1 MFAKLSYTWTLM
13 RSSWDILRR
22 DKELILFPLFSGIA
36 CLLVLASF
44 IVPMVMTDAWRPPTD
59 DNATMAQKVTY
70 YAILFAFYF
79 CTYFVITFFNAAII
93 ASAVRRMEGGEPTLA
108 TGFADA
114 FSRIHLIAGWA
125 LVSAT
130 VGLILR
136 MIEERSEKLGRFVA
150 GLLGV
155 AWTITTFLV
164 VPVLV
169 VERKGPFAALKQ
181 SASMLR
187 QTWGEQIAGN
197 FSFGLVF
204 FLLSLPAFA
213 IGALGFMIGG
223 TVAIVSFVGVAVV
236 YLVVLT
242 LVQSTLQSIFQAA
255 VYLYASGE
263 PGRQQLATHGF
274 PVQLVNQ
281 AVVAKS

>member
-13 RSSWDILRR
+13 RSSWDVLKR

-36 CLLVLASF
+36 CLLVMASF
-44 IVPMVMTDAWRPPTD
+44 IVPLVMTDAWRPPAGTE
-59 DNATMAQKVTY
+59 TTAQKIVY
-70 YAILFAFYF
+70 YGILFAFYF
-79 CTYFVITFFNAAII
+79 CTYFVITFFNTAII

-130 VGLILR
+130 VGLVLR
-136 MIEERSEKLGRFVA
+136 MIEERSEKVGRFVA

-155 AWTITTFLV
+155 AWTVTSYLV
-164 VPVLV
+164 VPILV
-169 VERKGPFAALKQ
+169 VERKGPFPALKQ

-187 QTWGEQIAGN
+187 RTWGEQIAGN

-213 IGALGFMIGG
+213 LGAVGVMIGG
-223 TVAIVSFVGVAVV
+223 VAAMVTFIGLAVV
-236 YLVVLT
+236 YLIVLG

-255 VYLYASGE
+255 VYLYATGE
-263 PGRQQLATHGF
+263 PARRQLESHGF
-274 PVQLVNQ
+274 PVQLIDR
-281 AVVAKS
+281 AMVAKA

>member
-13 RSSWDILRR
+13 RSSWDVLKR

-36 CLLVLASF
+36 CVLVMASF
-44 IVPMVMTDAWRPPTD
+44 IVPIVMTDAWRPPTGED
-59 DNATMAQKVTY
+59 ATTAQKVGY
-70 YAILFAFYF
+70 YALLFAFYF

-93 ASAVRRMEGGEPTLA
+93 ASAVRRMEGGDPTLS

-136 MIEERSEKLGRFVA
+136 MIEERSEKVGRFVA
-150 GLLGV
+150 GLMGV
-155 AWTITTFLV
+155 AWTVTTFLV

-169 VERKGPFAALKQ
+169 VQRKGPFAALKQ

-187 QTWGEQIAGN
+187 TTWGEQIAGN

-213 IGALGFMIGG
+213 IGALGFMLGG
-223 TVAIVSFVGVAVV
+223 TVAIAIFVGLAVV
-236 YLVVLT
+236 YLVVLA

-255 VYLYASGE
+255 VYLYSSGE
-263 PGRQQLATHGF
+263 PARQQLATHGF
-274 PVQLVNQ
+274 PVQLIDR
-281 AVVAKS
+281 AMVVKS

>member
-1 MFAKLSYTWTLM
+1 MFAKLSYTWDLM
-13 RSSWDILRR
+13 RSSWDVLKR

-36 CLLVLASF
+36 CLLVVASF
-44 IVPMVMTDAWRPPTD
+44 LVPLIMSDAWRPPGGH
-59 DNATMAQKVTY
+59 ATPAQKIGY

-79 CTYFVITFFNAAII
+79 CTYFVITFFNTAII

-125 LVSAT
+125 VVSAT

-136 MIEERSEKLGRFVA
+136 MIEERSEKVGRFVA
-150 GLLGV
+150 GLLGM
-155 AWTITTFLV
+155 AWTVTTYLV
-164 VPVLV
+164 VPILV
-169 VERKGPFAALKQ
+169 VERKGPFASLKQ
-181 SASMLR
+181 SVSMLR
-187 QTWGEQIAGN
+187 RTWGEQIAGN

-213 IGALGFMIGG
+213 IGAIGFMLGG
-223 TVAIVSFVGVAVV
+223 TVALATFVGLAVV
-236 YLVVLT
+236 YLIILA
-242 LVQSTLQSIFQAA
+242 LIQSTLQSIFQAA

-263 PGRQQLATHGF
+263 PARQQLATHGF
-274 PVQLVNQ
+274 PVQLIDR
-281 AVVAKS
+281 AMVAKA